1 MDVGVG
7 AGVDIGGAME
17 ETGRGGV
24 GAGERGRL
32 VGDLVARE
40 GVTAGGASEAKRG
53 GAVDTTG
60 GA

>member
-1 MDVGVG
+1 MSG
-7 AGVDIGGAME
+7 AIED
-17 ETGRGGV
+17 TGRGGV
-24 GAGERGRL
+24 GAGERGRV

-40 GVTAGGASEAKRG
+40 VVMAGGASEAKRG